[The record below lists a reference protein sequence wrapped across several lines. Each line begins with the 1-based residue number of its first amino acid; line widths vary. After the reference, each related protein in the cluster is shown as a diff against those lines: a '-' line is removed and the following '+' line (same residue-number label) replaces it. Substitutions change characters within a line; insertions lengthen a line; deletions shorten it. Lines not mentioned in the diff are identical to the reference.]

1 MENLVQIAMQNVNF
15 AAIMPSLV
23 LSCFGLVL
31 LIVSVFSPRGK
42 TSHVAWISVVGLV
55 LAGLVSVAGWNNP
68 QFGFAGHV
76 ALDNFATFFNITFL
90 VAAALTILMSDEYL
104 KREGYP
110 IGEYYPLILFT
121 TAGAMW
127 MASGTDLMTIFLGL
141 EVLSI
146 SLYVL
151 AGLFRGQ
158 TRSNEAGL
166 KYFLLGAFSTG
177 FLLYGIAL
185 IYGVSGTTNIAD
197 IGQYLAAHPAALG
210 NPMTVAGMLLLS
222 VGFLFKIAAAPFH
235 MWTPDVYQGAP
246 TPVTAFMSA
255 GPKAAAFAG
264 FIRVLVLAFGG
275 MQEEWTTLLWVLAVL
290 TMIVGNVIAINQ
302 TNIKR
307 MLAYSSIAHAGYA
320 MVGMVAANTIGISG
334 VLFYLLAY
342 TFMNLGAFAVLVL
355 AGKKGEDNLT
365 LEGFAGFGYKRPFL
379 GVALTVFLFS
389 LMGIPPTAGFAGK
402 FYIFAGAIEAGYVW
416 LAVIG
421 VLNSAVSLYY
431 YLRVMVAMYFKE
443 PTEDYGWV
451 TMHVGTV
458 VSIILALAG
467 ILYLGIIPG
476 GVMEMAKLAI
486 F

>member
-1 MENLVQIAMQNVNF
+1 
-15 AAIMPSLV
+15 
-23 LSCFGLVL
+23 
-31 LIVSVFSPRGK
+31 
-42 TSHVAWISVVGLV
+42 
-55 LAGLVSVAGWNNP
+55 
-68 QFGFAGHV
+68 
-76 ALDNFATFFNITFL
+76 
-90 VAAALTILMSDEYL
+90 
-104 KREGYP
+104 
-110 IGEYYPLILFT
+110 
-121 TAGAMW
+121 
-127 MASGTDLMTIFLGL
+127 
-141 EVLSI
+141 
-146 SLYVL
+146 
-151 AGLFRGQ
+151 
-158 TRSNEAGL
+158 
-166 KYFLLGAFSTG
+166 
-177 FLLYGIAL
+177 
-185 IYGVSGTTNIAD
+185 
-197 IGQYLAAHPAALG
+197 
-210 NPMTVAGMLLLS
+210 
-222 VGFLFKIAAAPFH
+222 
-235 MWTPDVYQGAP
+235 
-246 TPVTAFMSA
+246 
-255 GPKAAAFAG
+255 
-264 FIRVLVLAFGG
+264 
-275 MQEEWTTLLWVLAVL
+275 
-290 TMIVGNVIAINQ
+290 
-302 TNIKR
+302 
-307 MLAYSSIAHAGYA
+307 

-402 FYIFAGAIEAGYVW
+402 FYIFAGAIEAGYIW